1 MPRQPL
7 PASTPRAARPQ
18 RTDPSA
24 EEGRGAPHAHRH
36 SSRPR
41 RPLSV
46 PTPPPRRKPFPEP
59 PDLTGV
65 ATGEQWSEAERRQQ
79 PDGRRPCTPSRAHA
93 TLSPQRG
100 RATAPPPPPHARETP
115 LAARA
120 RRGGDRACPA
130 RGRGPGPFGA
140 SARSPA
146 EVTAQP
152 PAWAAC
158 DSARG
163 CWRRPSEK
171 QNRPRPREGAIR
183 VLPPPCAPGPAVA
196 LAVLHHARSRRFLL
210 RSAASAP
217 GRAAPKSG
225 CSGARWS
232 PGRERRQHPESQQ
245 LALLSLGTVVRG
257 CTYTTSGLKKK
268 EKRRDLSWKRDPRA
282 ASHRNRNSSP
292 AASGTG
298 GPLQSGGS
306 SVPRLQRQRLQTL
319 EKPHTKQN
327 VTLETESVVINSSR
341 PPSLEK
347 NKESNALSFKKMLAI
362 WVIDSADV
370 KIRPGQTVVN

>member
-1 MPRQPL
+1 MQRSPHS
-7 PASTPRAARPQ
+7 AAARP
-18 RTDPSA
+18 R
-24 EEGRGAPHAHRH
+24 RH
-36 SSRPR
+36 
-41 RPLSV
+41 RPL
-46 PTPPPRRKPFPEP
+46 TP
-59 PDLTGV
+59 
-65 ATGEQWSEAERRQQ
+65 
-79 PDGRRPCTPSRAHA
+79 
-93 TLSPQRG
+93 
-100 RATAPPPPPHARETP
+100 
-115 LAARA
+115 A
-120 RRGGDRACPA
+120 RRRWPPA
-130 RGRGPGPFGA
+130 RGGAGTEHVPPGGVARGPLGA

-245 LALLSLGTVVRG
+245 LALLSLGTVVRV

-298 GPLQSGGS
+298 GPQQSGGS

-327 VTLETESVVINSSR
+327 VTLETESVVINSSH